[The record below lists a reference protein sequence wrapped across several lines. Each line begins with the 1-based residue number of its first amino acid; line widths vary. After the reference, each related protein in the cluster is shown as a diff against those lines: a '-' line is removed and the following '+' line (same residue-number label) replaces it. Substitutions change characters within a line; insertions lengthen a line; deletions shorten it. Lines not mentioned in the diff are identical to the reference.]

1 MELWKRKGFC
11 TLGSPLTDE
20 ISCNREGGKYSLRGE
35 LSNRGAEDKAKGNL
49 NRLLMLVSSPQ
60 PKMLVHSTTR
70 AGGACVLRLGLWR
83 SGPTDRTGVGC
94 VEIASM
100 WGLLESIMTTA
111 ESVHGGSLGY
121 LQASHHCLRV
131 A

>member
-1 MELWKRKGFC
+1 MICGSKTRGRTEQSVPLPC
-11 TLGSPLTDE
+11 T
-20 ISCNREGGKYSLRGE
+20 
-35 LSNRGAEDKAKGNL
+35 
-49 NRLLMLVSSPQ
+49 PQ
-60 PKMLVHSTTR
+60 PEIRYHHCGQGLD
-70 AGGACVLRLGLWR
+70 AGTQSSEMRTGK
-83 SGPTDRTGVGC
+83 RTGVGC
-94 VEIASM
+94 VKIASV

>member
-1 MELWKRKGFC
+1 MQQIICGSKTRGRTEQSVPLPC
-11 TLGSPLTDE
+11 T
-20 ISCNREGGKYSLRGE
+20 
-35 LSNRGAEDKAKGNL
+35 
-49 NRLLMLVSSPQ
+49 PQ
-60 PKMLVHSTTR
+60 PEIHYHHCGQGLD
-70 AGGACVLRLGLWR
+70 AGIQSLEIRTGK
-83 SGPTDRTGVGC
+83 RTGVGC
-94 VEIASM
+94 VEIASV